1 MEEWTQYLAEST
13 LLKKQFQG
21 NPLPAWLV
29 AAAAFVAVL
38 LVSRLGLRFVR
49 RRVGALAERR
59 NFYLAHA
66 IVALASSTKS
76 WFLLIVSAYLG
87 SLVLDLSNTT
97 ADWLEWLTVT
107 ALLVQLAFWADAL
120 IAFVLRRHVQR
131 QLETD
136 AAAATTMTAVGF
148 FARLAAWTITLLLIL
163 QYANRDISTLLTGLG
178 IGGVAVAL
186 AAQSVLVDLFASL
199 SIVLDK
205 PFILGDFIAVEDYLG
220 SVEHIG
226 LKTTRLRSLSGE
238 QLVFSNS
245 DLLGGRI
252 RNYKR
257 MYERRIEFSFGLR
270 FSTPHDKLA
279 AVPDMIRQAI
289 AAQGR
294 TRFDRAH
301 LKSFGESSFLFEVV
315 YNVLSPDYNV
325 YMDIQHAVNLA
336 LLRRFAESGIRL
348 ALPVQTVLVH
358 SAGDRNGD
366 LRLRRTKASTASHE
380 LGARS

>member
-1 MEEWTQYLAEST
+1 MDKWSEYLNESP
-13 LLKKQFQG
+13 LIERQFYG
-21 NPLPAWLV
+21 NPLLAWLV
-29 AAAAFVAVL
+29 AAMAFVAAL
-38 LVSRLGLRFVR
+38 FFLRLGLGIVR
-49 RRVGALAERR
+49 RCAAALAERR
-59 NFYLAHA
+59 NFYLTHA
-66 IVALASSTKS
+66 FLELSRSTKL

-87 SLVLDLSNTT
+87 SLVLDLPHT
-97 ADWLEWLTVT
+97 ATDWLVWLTVT
-107 ALLVQLAFWADAL
+107 ALLVQLAFWADVL
-120 IAFVLRRHVQR
+120 IALLLRRYVQR

-136 AAAATTMTAVGF
+136 AASVTTMTAVGF
-148 FARLAAWTITLLLIL
+148 FARLAAWTVTLLLVL
-163 QYANRDISTLLTGLG
+163 RYAHIDVSTFLTGLG

-205 PFILGDFIAVEDYLG
+205 PFILGDFIAVQDFLG

-257 MYERRIEFSFGLR
+257 MTERRIEFTFGLR
-270 FSTPHDKLA
+270 FTTPHDKLA

-301 LKSFGESSFLFEVV
+301 LKSFGDSSFVFEVV
-315 YNVLSPDYNV
+315 YFVLSPDYNI

-348 ALPVQTVLVH
+348 ALPMQILRMH
-358 SAGDRNGD
+358 RAGNNSPH
-366 LRLRRTKASTASHE
+366 RRALSNPAAT
-380 LGARS
+380 G